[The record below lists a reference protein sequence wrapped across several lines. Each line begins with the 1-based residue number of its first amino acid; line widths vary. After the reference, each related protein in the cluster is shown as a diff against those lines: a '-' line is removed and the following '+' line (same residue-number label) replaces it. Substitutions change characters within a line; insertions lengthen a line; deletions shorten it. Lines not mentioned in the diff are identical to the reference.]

1 MTTFTGNHSD
11 RFDAA
16 VSRRF
21 VLRAGFAGLGAVAL
35 GGLTACGAGDA
46 SGSGAVEASKK
57 LTVAASPAP
66 HAEILNSF
74 AASKLKEEGI
84 ELVVKEY
91 TDYILP
97 NKDTTSGSVDANYFQ
112 HINYLENY
120 NKENGTDLISVG
132 SIHYEPMAVYA
143 GKSSDLAAIADGATI
158 AVPNDPTNEGR
169 ALLLLQDQG
178 LITLKD
184 PTKLEATPNDIAEN
198 PHGIVFQELEA
209 AAVPRA
215 LESVDFAVINGN
227 YAIEAGYH
235 VKDALVHEE
244 TGSTAVEQYAN
255 IVCTT
260 PEKEEDENIQALVKV
275 LQSDDFKA
283 YLEENYGQDV
293 LPAF

>member
-1 MTTFTGNHSD
+1 MTTINNS

-21 VLRAGFAGLGAVAL
+21 ILKAGFAGFGAAAL
-35 GGLTACGAGDA
+35 AGLTACGSNA
-46 SGSGAVEASKK
+46 SGDSDAASSKK

-66 HAEILNSF
+66 HAEILTSF
-74 AASKLKEEGI
+74 AAPKLKEEGI

-97 NKDTTSGSVDANYFQ
+97 NKDTASGSVDANYFQ

-120 NKENGTDLISVG
+120 NAENGTDLISVG

-143 GKSSDLAAIADGATI
+143 GKSSDLAGIAEGATI

-178 LITLKD
+178 LIALKD
-184 PTKLEATPNDIAEN
+184 PTNLEATPNDIAEN

-260 PEKEEDENIQALVKV
+260 PEKEEDENVRALVKV